1 MTTIDRSRRQFVAA
15 GAAFAASTLATSTG
29 HAQGRVPIRF
39 QLDWVWQG
47 PHAFF
52 LLAQDRGYF
61 AKEGLDVTFD
71 QGKGSGVAVNSV
83 ASGVYEGGFG
93 DTNAL
98 IRLAAQKPG
107 EQPVAVY
114 MLYNRAPFVIAT
126 LATSGI
132 KAPRDLEGRTL
143 GAPAGDAA
151 LGLLPVFARA
161 NGFDHA
167 KVKVTNMAPGLR
179 EPMLQKKEVDAI
191 AGFINTIWFAAQAVG
206 INPEKELH
214 IFRYGDMGVAAYGNS
229 ILFTQKFVKDQPE
242 AVRGFLR
249 ALTRGV
255 QDVLA
260 NPEAGID
267 AVMKR
272 DGLLNR
278 ENQRDRLLAAIRN
291 DVMSPEVVKNGLGD
305 VVDARFNLAIAQQV
319 EAVGLPR
326 TPAMGE
332 IFTRAFLPARHLR
345 SAG

>member
-1 MTTIDRSRRQFVAA
+1 MDAPKRKTLTAAAALLASSLAAPAAIAQSKVA
-15 GAAFAASTLATSTG
+15 
-29 HAQGRVPIRF
+29 IRF

-71 QGKGSGVAVNSV
+71 QGKGSVVAVNSV
-83 ASGVYEGGFG
+83 ASGVYDGGFG

-126 LATSGI
+126 LASSGI
-132 KAPRDLEGRTL
+132 KTPRDLEGRTL

-151 LGLLPVFARA
+151 LGLLPVFAKA
-161 NGFDHA
+161 NGLDA
-167 KVKVTNMAPGLR
+167 SKVKITNMAPNLR
-179 EPMLQKKEVDAI
+179 EPMLQKREVDAV

-206 INPEKELH
+206 LNPEKDLN
-214 IFRYGDMGVAAYGNS
+214 IFRYGDMGVAGYGSS
-229 ILFTQKFVKDQPE
+229 IMFSQKFVKENPE
-242 AVRGFLR
+242 AIRGFLR

-260 NPEAGID
+260 NPDAGVD

-272 DGLLNR
+272 DPLLNR
-278 ENQRDRLLAAIRN
+278 DNQKARLLAAIRN
-291 DVMSPEVVKNGLGD
+291 DVLSPEVTKVGLGD
-305 VVDARFNLAIAQQV
+305 VVDERFSRGVAQQV
-319 EAVGLPR
+319 EAASLPR
-326 TPAMGE
+326 APGQAE
-332 IFTRAFLPARHLR
+332 VFNRSFLPSRDLR
-345 SAG
+345 LVK

>member
-1 MTTIDRSRRQFVAA
+1 MKVSFKRRLLTASAAILATVAIA
-15 GAAFAASTLATSTG
+15 PSAFAQAK
-29 HAQGRVPIRF
+29 VPIRF

-83 ASGVYEGGFG
+83 ASGVYDAGFG
-93 DTNAL
+93 DTNAV

-126 LATSGI
+126 LASSGI
-132 KAPRDLEGRTL
+132 KTPRDLEGRSL

-151 LGLLPVFARA
+151 LGLLPVFAKA
-161 NGFDHA
+161 NGVDA
-167 KVKVTNMAPGLR
+167 SKIKITNMAPNLR

-206 INPEKELH
+206 INPEKELN
-214 IFRYGDMGVAAYGNS
+214 IFRYGDMGVAGYGNS
-229 ILFTQKFVKDQPE
+229 ILFTQKFVKENPE

-260 NPEAGID
+260 NPEAGVD

-272 DGLLNR
+272 DPLLNR
-278 ENQRDRLLAAIRN
+278 DNQRERLLAAIKN
-291 DVMSPEVVKNGLGD
+291 DVMSAEVTKNGLGD
-305 VVDARFNLAIAQQV
+305 VVDERFARGIAQQV
-319 EAVGLPR
+319 EANALPR
-326 TPAMGE
+326 TPTQAE
-332 IFTRAFLPARHLR
+332 IFNRSFLPVRDQR
-345 SAG
+345 VVK

>member
-1 MTTIDRSRRQFVAA
+1 MPLVRNTIRLFFAA
-15 GAAFAASTLATSTG
+15 GLALAGTALVTPAALAQ
-29 HAQGRVPIRF
+29 AKVPIRF

-61 AKEGLDVTFD
+61 AKEGLEVTFD

-83 ASGVYEGGFG
+83 ASGVYDGGFG

-126 LATSGI
+126 LAGSGI
-132 KAPRDLEGRTL
+132 KVPRDLEGRTL

-161 NGFDHA
+161 NGFDAA
-167 KVKVTNMAPGLR
+167 KVRITNMAPGLR
-179 EPMLQKKEVDAI
+179 EPMLQKKEVDAV
-191 AGFINTIWFAAQAVG
+191 AGFINTIWFAAQAIG

-229 ILFTQKFVKDQPE
+229 ILFTQRFVKEHPE
-242 AVRGFLR
+242 AIRGFLR

-291 DVMSPEVVKNGLGD
+291 DVISPEVLKNGLGD
-305 VVDARFNLAIAQQV
+305 VVDTRFNQAIAQQV
-319 EAVGLPR
+319 EAAALPR

-332 IFTRAFLPARHLR
+332 VFNRAFLPSRDLR
-345 SAG
+345 TVK

>member
-15 GAAFAASTLATSTG
+15 GAAFAASTLATSAG

-161 NGFDHA
+161 NGFDPA

-332 IFTRAFLPARHLR
+332 IFNRAFLPARHLR

>member
-1 MTTIDRSRRQFVAA
+1 MHASKRQVLAVAA
-15 GAAFAASTLATSTG
+15 VLFAAVVVAPGAFA
-29 HAQGRVPIRF
+29 QGKVPIRF

-83 ASGVYEGGFG
+83 ASGVYDGGFG

-126 LATSGI
+126 LTSSGI
-132 KAPRDLEGRTL
+132 KTPRDLEGRSL

-151 LGLLPVFARA
+151 LGLLPVFAKA
-161 NGFDHA
+161 NGIDA
-167 KVKVTNMAPGLR
+167 TKIKITNMAPNLR
-179 EPMLQKKEVDAI
+179 EPMLQKKEVDAV
-191 AGFINTIWFAAQAVG
+191 AGFINTIWFAAMAVG
-206 INPEKELH
+206 LNPDKDLT
-214 IFRYGDMGVAAYGNS
+214 IFRYGDMGVAGYGNS
-229 ILFTQKFVKDQPE
+229 ILFTQKFVKEQPE

-272 DGLLNR
+272 DALLNR
-278 ENQRDRLLAAIRN
+278 DNQRERLLAAIKN
-291 DVMSPEVVKNGLGD
+291 DVLSPEVTKIGLGD
-305 VVDARFNLAIAQQV
+305 VLDDRFGRGIAQQV
-319 EAVGLPR
+319 EAAGLPR
-326 TPAMGE
+326 APTQAE
-332 IFTRAFLPARHLR
+332 IFNRSFLPVRDQRAVK
-345 SAG
+345 

>member
-1 MTTIDRSRRQFVAA
+1 MGSSKRQFLAA
-15 GAAFAASTLATSTG
+15 AAVLLATSMVAPATF
-29 HAQGRVPIRF
+29 AQGKVPIRF

-83 ASGVYEGGFG
+83 ASGVYDAGFG
-93 DTNAL
+93 DTNAV

-126 LATSGI
+126 LNTSGI
-132 KAPRDLEGRTL
+132 KTARDLEGRTL

-151 LGLLPVFARA
+151 LGLLPVFAKA
-161 NGFDHA
+161 NGVDA
-167 KVKVTNMAPGLR
+167 SKIKITNMAPNLR
-179 EPMLQKKEVDAI
+179 ESLLQKKEVDAV
-191 AGFINTIWFAAQAVG
+191 AGFINTIWFAAMAVG
-206 INPEKELH
+206 INPEKELT
-214 IFRYGDMGVAAYGNS
+214 IFRYGDMGVAGYGNS
-229 ILFTQKFVKDQPE
+229 ILFTPKFVKENPE

-260 NPEAGID
+260 NPDAGVD

-272 DGLLNR
+272 DPLLNR
-278 ENQRDRLLAAIRN
+278 ENQKERLLAAIRN
-291 DVMSPEVVKNGLGD
+291 DVMSPEVTKIGLGD
-305 VVDARFNLAIAQQV
+305 VLDERFARGISQQV
-319 EAVGLPR
+319 EAAGLPR
-326 TPAMGE
+326 APTQAE
-332 IFTRAFLPARHLR
+332 IFNRSFLPVRDQR
-345 SAG
+345 TVK